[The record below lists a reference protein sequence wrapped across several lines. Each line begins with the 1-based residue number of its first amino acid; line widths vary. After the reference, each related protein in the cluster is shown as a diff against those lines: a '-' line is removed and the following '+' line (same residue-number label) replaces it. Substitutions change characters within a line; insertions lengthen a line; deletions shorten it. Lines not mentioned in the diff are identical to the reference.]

1 MYENNMLNNNTI
13 NTNNFKPNITSN
25 QIYNIFD
32 HENNQNLK
40 IKNIK
45 IQVAGRIIQK
55 RIMGKS
61 AFLTLKD
68 SDGKIQIYVTSNNF
82 SLNFYSHKFKKW
94 HLGDIIGVTGH
105 IFKTKT
111 GELTI
116 NAIKLELITQAI
128 RPFPNKFHGLS
139 DPEKKY
145 RQRYLDLISNKE
157 SINIFKMRSKILIN
171 IRNFMIDNNFLEVE
185 TPMMQNIPGGA
196 SARPF
201 ITYHNSLNINLY
213 LRISPELYL
222 KRLIIGGFDRIFEI
236 NRNFRNEGI
245 STRHN
250 PEFTMME
257 LYMSYANYEDAML
270 FTEKLFKN
278 IAKKL
283 YHSTKICYGK
293 YIFDFSKKFKR
304 FTMKEAII
312 KFNKNINLS
321 DLNNLENIKKIFIKL
336 NITIKP
342 YWKLGHLISY
352 IFEKTVEK
360 KLIEPTFITDYPIEI
375 SPLAKRKNT
384 DSNIADRFELFIAG
398 YEIGNGFSELND
410 PYEQKQRFDEQ
421 IIDKKENNEEIL
433 SYDQDYIT
441 ALEYGLPPTVGLG
454 IGIDRLV
461 MIFTNQQSIRDVI
474 LFPTLRSV

>member
-1 MYENNMLNNNTI
+1 MYKNNIINNNTI
-13 NTNNFKPNITSN
+13 NKNNFKPNTTAK
-25 QIYNIFD
+25 QIYD
-32 HENNQNLK
+32 KCTHENNQNLK
-40 IKNIK
+40 IKNIEIK
-45 IQVAGRIIQK
+45 IAGRIIQK

-61 AFLTLKD
+61 SFLTLQD
-68 SDGKIQIYVTSNNF
+68 HSGKIQIYITSNNF
-82 SLNFYSHKFKKW
+82 KLDFYSYEFKKW
-94 HLGDIIGVTGH
+94 HLGYIIGVIGN

-116 NAIKLELITQAI
+116 KANTLLLITKSI
-128 RPFPNKFHGLS
+128 RSLPNKFHGLS

-145 RQRYLDLISNKE
+145 RQRYLDLISNKK
-157 SINIFKMRSKILIN
+157 SIDTFKMRSKILIN

-201 ITYHNSLNINLY
+201 ITYHNTLNINLY

-222 KRLIIGGFDRIFEI
+222 KRLIVGGFNRIFEI

-257 LYMSYANYEDAML
+257 LYMSYENCEDAML

-278 IAKKL
+278 IASKL

-293 YIFDFSKKFKR
+293 HMFDFSKKFKR
-304 FTMKEAII
+304 FTMKDAIVQ
-312 KFNKNINLS
+312 FNKNINLS
-321 DLNNLENIKKIFIKL
+321 DLNNLEKTKIIIKKL
-336 NITIKP
+336 NIKIKP
-342 YWKLGHLISY
+342 NWKLGNLISY

-375 SPLAKRKNT
+375 SPLAKRKDTN
-384 DSNIADRFELFIAG
+384 SNIADRFELFIAG

-410 PYEQKQRFDEQ
+410 PCEQKQRFDEQ
-421 IIDKKENNEEIL
+421 IIDKKANNEEIL
-433 SYDQDYIT
+433 LYDKDYIT

-454 IGIDRLV
+454 IGIDRLI
-461 MIFTNQQSIRDVI
+461 MIFTNQKSIRDVI
-474 LFPTLRSV
+474 LFPTLRSI